1 MFGRHVVMSHL
12 KACLH
17 AGVKICGINA
27 EVMPS
32 QWEYQIGPCRG
43 IDIGDH
49 MWMSRYIL
57 YRIASEFNVGVSFD
71 PKIIPGDWNGA
82 GAHTNFST
90 NATRDKSTGLQAIHA
105 AIEKLTKKED

>member
-1 MFGRHVVMSHL
+1 MFSRSVVMAHL

-32 QWEYQIGPCRG
+32 QWEYQVGPCAG

-49 MWMSRYIL
+49 MWMSRYLL
-57 YRIASEFNVGVSFD
+57 YRIASEFNVGVSLD

-82 GAHTNFST
+82 GAHTNFSSK
-90 NATRDKSTGLQAIHA
+90 ATRVKG
-105 AIEKLTKKED
+105 